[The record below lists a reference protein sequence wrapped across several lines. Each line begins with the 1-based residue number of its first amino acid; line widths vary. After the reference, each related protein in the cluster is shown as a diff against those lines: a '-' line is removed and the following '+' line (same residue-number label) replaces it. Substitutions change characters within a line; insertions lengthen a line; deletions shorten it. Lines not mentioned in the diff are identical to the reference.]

1 MERREVQRRRI
12 LGLPPPSSPGPDS
25 GPDSSPDSGPD
36 SGPSPGPS
44 LGPSA
49 VVDQW
54 LVSRLEQGLAL
65 DPNDLHD
72 DKNDD
77 KHDDDND
84 EDDDG
89 RLGTLSYHEDDD
101 EDEDD
106 EDREDGLSYRDVYG
120 EQVEVFTMDIPG
132 RPSRHRHHRRMG
144 NGEGKDKGL
153 NSDEGLVKGS
163 GKEDEES
170 INPFIKP
177 SIKLSIN
184 LPSPTHPPNK
194 SSTISPNNYSINS
207 PISTTS
213 GLLTSPYDDEENDLR
228 FTDISD
234 PSRGGLDEVGV
245 VKVSVN
251 DEYIR
256 LMNLVNAAARDRDK
270 VREEGGMVGEEI
282 GGRREEERD
291 VPLLSQPT
299 RQTLSLST
307 HEVSPS
313 LLPPPPHNKNKNH
326 QQPLPSPSLYS
337 QDHQQL
343 PPLSP
348 SSVVL
353 SLADVYRQSGTGGG
367 NGNDEYG
374 IYEENEVYR
383 R

>member
-1 MERREVQRRRI
+1 MERREVQRHRV

-25 GPDSSPDSGPD
+25 GPDS
-36 SGPSPGPS
+36 GPS

-65 DPNDLHD
+65 DPNDLND
-72 DKNDD
+72 DKNNDND
-77 KHDDDND
+77 NDGND

-89 RLGTLSYHEDDD
+89 RLGMLSYHEDDED
-101 EDEDD
+101 EDED

-120 EQVEVFTMDIPG
+120 EQVEVFTTDIPG

-144 NGEGKDKGL
+144 KGEGKDKGL

-184 LPSPTHPPNK
+184 IPNQTHPPNK
-194 SSTISPNNYSINS
+194 SSTISPNNFSINS

-213 GLLTSPYDDEENDLR
+213 GLLKSPYDDEENDLR
-228 FTDISD
+228 FIDIYD

-251 DEYIR
+251 DEYLR
-256 LMNLVNAAARDRDK
+256 LMNLVNAAARDRD
-270 VREEGGMVGEEI
+270 RERGGMLGEEL

-291 VPLLSQPT
+291 IPLLSQPT
-299 RQTLSLST
+299 QQTLSLST

-313 LLPPPPHNKNKNH
+313 LPPLPPPPHSTNH

-337 QDHQQL
+337 NDHQQL

-348 SSVVL
+348 SSVAL

-367 NGNDEYG
+367 NGNDDYG